1 MALRNGA
8 NQGHAGCLGAKP
20 KGWPVEG
27 TTMKTSFMKAGAS
40 SLALAVSLLAATGS
54 LAQTAPKYEADLSWP
69 KPLPDKWVIGGL
81 GGLCVD
87 AQDHVLILNR
97 QDVLDVDLNAGKLA
111 PQMIEFDAAGNV
123 VNSWGDPKLLDPRL
137 HSCHFDKEGNVW
149 VAAAPSGMVQKY
161 THDGKSL
168 LLTIGK
174 KGELDSSDGSEKGKP
189 LNSPAAK
196 FFMPSSIYVDRGN
209 GDVYVSDGEGA
220 KSNRRVAVMDK
231 TGKFLRQ
238 WVIDDMETV
247 HCLTMAN
254 DGTVYVCN
262 RLGSGIRLYD
272 KMGKL
277 QKTIAVPWT
286 PVTPPK
292 DGKPKETGGSAV
304 AIDFSPDPQQRLI
317 FVINQNNSDIEII
330 ERQTGKKLGSFG
342 RAGSFAGELNQPHG
356 IAVDSKGNVY
366 IAENRGRRVHKF
378 KPVGS

>member
-1 MALRNGA
+1 MTMRLFLRTVA
-8 NQGHAGCLGAKP
+8 CLAP
-20 KGWPVEG
+20 AIV
-27 TTMKTSFMKAGAS
+27 SF
-40 SLALAVSLLAATGS
+40 VATPS
-54 LAQTAPKYEADLSWP
+54 QAQTAPKYEADINWP
-69 KPLPDKWVIGGL
+69 KPLPDRWVLGGL

-97 QDVLDVDLNAGKLA
+97 QDVVEGDLNGGKLA

-137 HSCHFDKEGNVW
+137 HSCHFDKDGNVW

-161 THDGKSL
+161 THDGKTL
-168 LLTIGK
+168 LLQIGK
-174 KGELDSSDGSEKGKP
+174 KGELDSSDGTDKGKP

-220 KSNRRVAVMDK
+220 KTNRRVAVMDK

-254 DGTVYVCN
+254 DGMLYVCN
-262 RLGSGIRLYD
+262 RQGSEIRLYD
-272 KMGKL
+272 KMGALKR
-277 QKTIAVPWT
+277 TIALPWT

-292 DGKPKETGGSAV
+292 DGKLKQSGGAVV
-304 AIDFSPDPQQRLI
+304 AIDFSPDQKLM
-317 FVINQNNSDIEII
+317 FVINQNNAQIDIVD
-330 ERQTGKKLGSFG
+330 RASGKKLSSFG
-342 RAGSFAGELNQPHG
+342 RPGSFPGEFNQAHG

-366 IAENRGRRVHKF
+366 IDENRGKRVHKF
-378 KPVGS
+378 KPVG